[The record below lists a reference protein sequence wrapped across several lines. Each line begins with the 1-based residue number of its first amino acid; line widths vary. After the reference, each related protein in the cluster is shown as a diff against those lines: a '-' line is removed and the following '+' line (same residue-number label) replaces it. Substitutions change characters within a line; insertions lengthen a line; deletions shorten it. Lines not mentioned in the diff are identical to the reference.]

1 MSQHRY
7 KLENRLISQIHN
19 TKSFVVK
26 LSSYS
31 RVTKIL
37 TLIFLFS
44 FVIYL
49 VFAVNFNNMQNIYH
63 PVKLTNNPQTDIK
76 NNAEIVYFNSEDGT
90 RINALYIKAKA
101 DMPTIIAFHGNSGNI
116 ELEQN
121 LARFCNDNG
130 YGVLL
135 TDYRGYGKSSGSPT
149 ENGLYMDA
157 EASLKYLKNKKHL
170 EERNLFVWG
179 VSLGSA
185 VAVDLASK
193 HKFKAVVLSST
204 FTDIEDV
211 AASLLNTK
219 INKENN
225 PNLSLNIYYFIKFL
239 PLSIKYD
246 NFSKIKKINCPILI
260 INSKQDE
267 QFPYEMAEELASQNK
282 KAKLFLSEYGAHGDI
297 DWMKK
302 EILKF
307 LAANR

>member
-1 MSQHRY
+1 
-7 KLENRLISQIHN
+7 
-19 TKSFVVK
+19 
-26 LSSYS
+26 
-31 RVTKIL
+31 
-37 TLIFLFS
+37 
-44 FVIYL
+44 
-49 VFAVNFNNMQNIYH
+49 MQNIYH
-63 PVKLTNNPQTDIK
+63 PVKLTNDPQTDIK
-76 NNAEIVYFNSEDGT
+76 NNVEIVYFNSEDGT
-90 RINALYIKAKA
+90 RINALYVKAKA

-121 LARFCNDNG
+121 LAKFCNDNG

-135 TDYRGYGKSSGSPT
+135 TDYRGYGKSSGSPS

-193 HKFKAVVLSST
+193 HKFKGLVLSST
-204 FTDIEDV
+204 FTDIADV
-211 AASLLNTK
+211 AAYLLNTK

-246 NFSKIKKINCPILI
+246 NFAKIKKINCPILI
-260 INSKQDE
+260 INSKQDR

-307 LAANR
+307 LAINR